1 MAVKFYILQK
11 VIFTITTYYLKT
23 HYHKLHDFQDPFF
36 MTLMLLSTYKSD
48 ASATVWVGAEN
59 QDAEGTSY
67 KQWNK
72 FTQNSK
78 IIGQIV
84 QPTFCS
90 WEYQVS

>member
-11 VIFTITTYYLKT
+11 DIFTKTTHYLKT

-36 MTLMLLSTYKSD
+36 MTLTLLSTYTRKSG

-72 FTQNSK
+72 LTQNSK

-90 WEYQVS
+90 